1 MVHFSQD
8 VPMARPVRV
17 TRSDNP
23 DFDNLRRNVPTIS
36 ELAASKERRESAK
49 RERRTERRNA
59 AAGRSA
65 ARSEHE
71 ASL

>member
-36 ELAASKERRESAK
+36 ELTASKERRESAQLGI
-49 RERRTERRNA
+49 E
-59 AAGRSA
+59 
-65 ARSEHE
+65 
-71 ASL
+71 